1 MAAKVKPVPKNLH
14 AVTPALT
21 IRGCG
26 KAIEFYKRALGAEL
40 VLLAPAP
47 DGNGVWHAE
56 MRIGNSVVFLNDEI
70 PGMTPQGPSPAAP
83 AAVGFW
89 LYSADCDAAFKR
101 AVAAGATVK
110 MPPADMF
117 WGDRTGTVVDPFGY
131 IWTFGTH
138 VKDMTEAEM
147 MRAGEEFAKSMRGG
161 R

>member
-1 MAAKVKPVPKNLH
+1 M
-14 AVTPALT
+14 
-21 IRGCG
+21 C
-26 KAIEFYKRALGAEL
+26 
-40 VLLAPAP
+40 
-47 DGNGVWHAE
+47 
-56 MRIGNSVVFLNDEI
+56 S
-70 PGMTPQGPSPAAP
+70 GMTYSPREP
-83 AAVGFW
+83 ESWRKFTPTCSVTSVGFW